1 MKHYVR
7 QQVSAGGVQMHLLVC
22 GPARGRKAASRQW
35 EASPCESSVMRV
47 RESSVYYENVF
58 TRSRP
63 KNVHQP
69 WPRALKL
76 ESLFW

>member
-22 GPARGRKAASRQW
+22 EPARGRKAASRQW

-47 RESSVYYENVF
+47 RESSVHYENVF

-69 WPRALKL
+69 WPMALRYNC
-76 ESLFW
+76 